1 MEVPDLNKIG
11 GKVKHWQKE
20 ETVYFRSLTLKNY
33 MLATLAFLGLVTTFL
48 PWAEVT
54 VGFFAKAT
62 DVGLHFFFGW
72 LIFLV
77 FAGVIGI
84 LLFNNYI
91 KLQEAITQ
99 KIPLWSALAVL
110 GLSVGF
116 IIGHVFD
123 VQYGSYLCLTIS
135 VIFLLAVLFYDKI
148 LPGKQTPKHKI

>member
-1 MEVPDLNKIG
+1 MDIPDLNKIG
-11 GKVKHWQKE
+11 DKVKHWQKE
-20 ETVYFRSLTLKNY
+20 ETSYFRALPLKNY
-33 MLATLAFLGLVTTFL
+33 VLSALAFLGLITTFL

-91 KLQEAITQ
+91 KLQEALIQ
-99 KIPLWSALAVL
+99 KIPLWSALASV

-116 IIGHVFD
+116 IIGRVFD
-123 VQYGSYLCLTIS
+123 VQYGSYLCLAFS
-135 VIFLLAVLFYDKI
+135 VIFLLAVMFYDKI
-148 LPGKQTPKHKI
+148 IRGKQTTQF